1 MAYQH
6 KEGQGSLFKNEK
18 QNERQPDFRGS
29 IMIKGVTYN
38 ISAWNRTS
46 QNGRQYLSLQ
56 AEEQNGDARPNY
68 NGGAGYGSQPG
79 GYGPSGSGYGAP
91 AGGTGYSAPGSGYGA
106 PGSAPGPQA
115 GYGAPRSGYGAPGSA
130 PGPQAGY
137 GAPGS
142 GFDSAPADND
152 IPENDLPF

>member
-79 GYGPSGSGYGAP
+79 GYGPSGSGYSAPGA
-91 AGGTGYSAPGSGYGA
+91 GYGAPGSGYGA
-106 PGSAPGPQA
+106 PMCAPGPQSGYA
-115 GYGAPRSGYGAPGSA
+115 APGSGYGAPR
-130 PGPQAGY
+130 
-137 GAPGS
+137 S

>member
-79 GYGPSGSGYGAP
+79 GYGPSGSGYGAQS
-91 AGGTGYSAPGSGYGA
+91 GGTGYSAPGSGYGA
-106 PGSAPGPQA
+106 PMSAPGPQA
-115 GYGAPRSGYGAPGSA
+115 GYDAPRSGYGAS
-130 PGPQAGY
+130 
-137 GAPGS
+137 GS

>member
-106 PGSAPGPQA
+106 PMSAPGPQA
-115 GYGAPRSGYGAPGSA
+115 GYGAPRSGYGAPR
-130 PGPQAGY
+130 
-137 GAPGS
+137 S

>member
-106 PGSAPGPQA
+106 PM
-115 GYGAPRSGYGAPGSA
+115 SA

-142 GFDSAPADND
+142 GFDSAPAYND

>member
-79 GYGPSGSGYGAP
+79 GYGP
-91 AGGTGYSAPGSGYGA
+91 GGT
-106 PGSAPGPQA
+106 
-115 GYGAPRSGYGAPGSA
+115 GYGAPRSAPGPQSGYGAPRS
-130 PGPQAGY
+130 GY

>member
-91 AGGTGYSAPGSGYGA
+91 GSGYGA
-106 PGSAPGPQA
+106 PMSAPGPQS
-115 GYGAPRSGYGAPGSA
+115 GYGAPRS
-130 PGPQAGY
+130 GY

>member
-56 AEEQNGDARPNY
+56 AEEQNGDARPN

-91 AGGTGYSAPGSGYGA
+91 AGGTGYSAPAGGTGY
-106 PGSAPGPQA
+106 SAPGPQA
-115 GYGAPRSGYGAPGSA
+115 GYGAL
-130 PGPQAGY
+130 
-137 GAPGS
+137 GS
-142 GFDSAPADND
+142 GFDSAPAYND

>member
-79 GYGPSGSGYGAP
+79 GYGPSGPGYGAP
-91 AGGTGYSAPGSGYGA
+91 AGGTGYSAPGSSYGA
-106 PGSAPGPQA
+106 PGSAPGPQ
-115 GYGAPRSGYGAPGSA
+115 SGYGA

-142 GFDSAPADND
+142 GFDSAPAYND

>member
-91 AGGTGYSAPGSGYGA
+91 ASGTGYGAPGSGYGA
-106 PGSAPGPQA
+106 PMSAPGPQ
-115 GYGAPRSGYGAPGSA
+115 SGYGAPGS
-130 PGPQAGY
+130 GY

>member
-56 AEEQNGDARPNY
+56 AEEQNGDARLNY
-68 NGGAGYGSQPG
+68 NGGAGYGSQPR
-79 GYGPSGSGYGAP
+79 
-91 AGGTGYSAPGSGYGA
+91 
-106 PGSAPGPQA
+106 SAPGPQA
-115 GYGAPRSGYGAPGSA
+115 GYGAPRSGYD
-130 PGPQAGY
+130 
-137 GAPGS
+137 APGS
-142 GFDSAPADND
+142 GFDSAPAYND

>member
-91 AGGTGYSAPGSGYGA
+91 AGGTGYGAPGVDYGA
-106 PGSAPGPQA
+106 PGSAPGPQS
-115 GYGAPRSGYGAPGSA
+115 GYGAPRS
-130 PGPQAGY
+130 GY

>member
-79 GYGPSGSGYGAP
+79 GYGPGGSGYGAP
-91 AGGTGYSAPGSGYGA
+91 AGGTGYGSPGSGYGA
-106 PGSAPGPQA
+106 PMSAPGPQA
-115 GYGAPRSGYGAPGSA
+115 GYGAPRSGYGAPE
-130 PGPQAGY
+130 
-137 GAPGS
+137 S

>member
-56 AEEQNGDARPNY
+56 AEEQNADARPNY

-79 GYGPSGSGYGAP
+79 GYGPSGPGYGAP
-91 AGGTGYSAPGSGYGA
+91 AGGTGYGAPGSGYGA

-115 GYGAPRSGYGAPGSA
+115 GYRAPRSGYD
-130 PGPQAGY
+130 
-137 GAPGS
+137 APGS

>member
-68 NGGAGYGSQPG
+68 NGGAGYGSQPS
-79 GYGPSGSGYGAP
+79 GYGPSGTGYGAP
-91 AGGTGYSAPGSGYGA
+91 AGGTGYGAPGSGHGA
-106 PGSAPGPQA
+106 SGSAPGPQ
-115 GYGAPRSGYGAPGSA
+115 SGYGA

-142 GFDSAPADND
+142 GFDSAPAYND

>member
-106 PGSAPGPQA
+106 PGSAPGPQS
-115 GYGAPRSGYGAPGSA
+115 GYGAPRS
-130 PGPQAGY
+130 GY

>member
-91 AGGTGYSAPGSGYGA
+91 GSGYGA
-106 PGSAPGPQA
+106 PESAPGPQS
-115 GYGAPRSGYGAPGSA
+115 GYGAPRS
-130 PGPQAGY
+130 GY

>member
-91 AGGTGYSAPGSGYGA
+91 AGGTGYSAPG
-106 PGSAPGPQA
+106 PQA
-115 GYGAPRSGYGAPGSA
+115 GYGAPGSGYGT
-130 PGPQAGY
+130 
-137 GAPGS
+137 PGS

>member
-68 NGGAGYGSQPG
+68 TGGAGYGSQPG
-79 GYGPSGSGYGAP
+79 GYGPSGPGYGAP

-106 PGSAPGPQA
+106 PMSAPGPQA
-115 GYGAPRSGYGAPGSA
+115 GYGAPRS
-130 PGPQAGY
+130 GY

>member
-91 AGGTGYSAPGSGYGA
+91 AGGTGYGAPGSGYGA
-106 PGSAPGPQA
+106 PMSPPGPQA
-115 GYGAPRSGYGAPGSA
+115 GYGAPRSG
-130 PGPQAGY
+130 
-137 GAPGS
+137 
-142 GFDSAPADND
+142 FDSAPAYND

>member
-79 GYGPSGSGYGAP
+79 AYGPSGSGYGSP
-91 AGGTGYSAPGSGYGA
+91 AGGTGYGAPGSGHGA
-106 PGSAPGPQA
+106 SGSAPGPQ
-115 GYGAPRSGYGAPGSA
+115 SGYGA

-142 GFDSAPADND
+142 GFDSAPAYND

>member
-1 MAYQH
+1 
-6 KEGQGSLFKNEK
+6 
-18 QNERQPDFRGS
+18 
-29 IMIKGVTYN
+29 MIKGVTYN

-79 GYGPSGSGYGAP
+79 GYGSSGSGYGAP

-106 PGSAPGPQA
+106 PGSAPGPQS
-115 GYGAPRSGYGAPGSA
+115 GYGAPRS
-130 PGPQAGY
+130 GY

>member
-68 NGGAGYGSQPG
+68 NGGAGYGSQPR
-79 GYGPSGSGYGAP
+79 
-91 AGGTGYSAPGSGYGA
+91 
-106 PGSAPGPQA
+106 SAPGPQA
-115 GYGAPRSGYGAPGSA
+115 GYGAPGS
-130 PGPQAGY
+130 GY

>member
-106 PGSAPGPQA
+106 PTSAPGPQA
-115 GYGAPRSGYGAPGSA
+115 GYGAPRS
-130 PGPQAGY
+130 GY

>member
-91 AGGTGYSAPGSGYGA
+91 AGGTGYGAPGSGYGA
-106 PGSAPGPQA
+106 PM
-115 GYGAPRSGYGAPGSA
+115 SA

>member
-106 PGSAPGPQA
+106 PGSAPGPQV
-115 GYGAPRSGYGAPGSA
+115 
-130 PGPQAGY
+130 GY

>member
-91 AGGTGYSAPGSGYGA
+91 AGGTGYSAPAGGTGY
-106 PGSAPGPQA
+106 SAPGPQA
-115 GYGAPRSGYGAPGSA
+115 GYGAPRSG
-130 PGPQAGY
+130 
-137 GAPGS
+137 
-142 GFDSAPADND
+142 FDSDPADND

>member
-91 AGGTGYSAPGSGYGA
+91 AGGTDYGAPGSGYGA
-106 PGSAPGPQA
+106 PMSAPGPQA
-115 GYGAPRSGYGAPGSA
+115 GYGAPRS
-130 PGPQAGY
+130 GY

>member
-79 GYGPSGSGYGAP
+79 GYGPSSSGYGAP
-91 AGGTGYSAPGSGYGA
+91 AGGTGYGA

-115 GYGAPRSGYGAPGSA
+115 GYGAPGSA

-142 GFDSAPADND
+142 GYGAPRSGFDSAPAYND
-152 IPENDLPF
+152 IPDNDLPF

>member
-79 GYGPSGSGYGAP
+79 GYGPGGSGYGAP
-91 AGGTGYSAPGSGYGA
+91 AGGTGYGSPGSGYGA
-106 PGSAPGPQA
+106 PMSAPGPQS
-115 GYGAPRSGYGAPGSA
+115 GYGAPRS
-130 PGPQAGY
+130 GY

>member
-115 GYGAPRSGYGAPGSA
+115 GYGAP
-130 PGPQAGY
+130 
-137 GAPGS
+137 GS

>member
-56 AEEQNGDARPNY
+56 AEEHNGDARPNY

-91 AGGTGYSAPGSGYGA
+91 AGGTGYGAPGSGYGA
-106 PGSAPGPQA
+106 PGSAPGPQS
-115 GYGAPRSGYGAPGSA
+115 GYGAPRS
-130 PGPQAGY
+130 GY

>member
-68 NGGAGYGSQPG
+68 NGGAGYGSQPM
-79 GYGPSGSGYGAP
+79 
-91 AGGTGYSAPGSGYGA
+91 
-106 PGSAPGPQA
+106 SAPGPQ
-115 GYGAPRSGYGAPGSA
+115 SGYGASRS
-130 PGPQAGY
+130 GY

>member
-79 GYGPSGSGYGAP
+79 GYGPSGPGYGAP
-91 AGGTGYSAPGSGYGA
+91 AGGTGY
-106 PGSAPGPQA
+106 SAPGPQA
-115 GYGAPRSGYGAPGSA
+115 GYGAPRSGYGAPGS
-130 PGPQAGY
+130 
-137 GAPGS
+137 
-142 GFDSAPADND
+142 GFDSAPAYND

>member
-68 NGGAGYGSQPG
+68 NGGAGYSSQPG
-79 GYGPSGSGYGAP
+79 GYGPSGP
-91 AGGTGYSAPGSGYGA
+91 
-106 PGSAPGPQA
+106 
-115 GYGAPRSGYGAPGSA
+115 GYGAPRSGYD
-130 PGPQAGY
+130 
-137 GAPGS
+137 APGS
-142 GFDSAPADND
+142 GFDSAPAYND

>member
-91 AGGTGYSAPGSGYGA
+91 AGGTGYGASGSGYGA
-106 PGSAPGPQA
+106 PGSAPGPQS
-115 GYGAPRSGYGAPGSA
+115 GYGAPRSGYGA
-130 PGPQAGY
+130 Q
-137 GAPGS
+137 GS

>member
-91 AGGTGYSAPGSGYGA
+91 AGGTGYGAPGLDYGA
-106 PGSAPGPQA
+106 PGSAPGPQS
-115 GYGAPRSGYGAPGSA
+115 GYGAPRS
-130 PGPQAGY
+130 GY

>member
-91 AGGTGYSAPGSGYGA
+91 GSSYGAPGSAPGPQSGYGAPGSGYGA

-115 GYGAPRSGYGAPGSA
+115 GYGAPRSG
-130 PGPQAGY
+130 
-137 GAPGS
+137 
-142 GFDSAPADND
+142 FDSAPADND

>member
-91 AGGTGYSAPGSGYGA
+91 AGGTGYGAPGSGYGA
-106 PGSAPGPQA
+106 PMSAPGPQA
-115 GYGAPRSGYGAPGSA
+115 GYGAPR
-130 PGPQAGY
+130 
-137 GAPGS
+137 S

>member
-91 AGGTGYSAPGSGYGA
+91 AGGTGYGA
-106 PGSAPGPQA
+106 PG
-115 GYGAPRSGYGAPGSA
+115 SGYGAPGSA